1 MFRQNSLLLWTDMIK
16 SCYYITLDVL
26 SYLNFMNK
34 SRDWIYLIKKT
45 LQRVEKNREYITLRY
60 FYKCTCISKNI
71 FSIFSHFFFM
81 QINYTILYRF
91 RKKVVK
97 LHKSTKRMCSGDVNG
112 EIYSIL
118 IIVCYRINSKST
130 HWLKFVLE

>member
-1 MFRQNSLLLWTDMIK
+1 MLKKIENISH
-16 SCYYITLDVL
+16 CITFINVHV
-26 SYLNFMNK
+26 F
-34 SRDWIYLIKKT
+34 
-45 LQRVEKNREYITLRY
+45 QR
-60 FYKCTCISKNI
+60 I
-71 FSIFSHFFFM
+71 FLAFLVIFFM
-81 QINYTILYRF
+81 QINYSILYRF